1 MFQETIFFS
10 CFRKTNFADCY
21 GSKASQLAFY
31 CEILIST
38 KEINLISSW
47 DLVKWT
53 LDKFILKLLI
63 TKLLVILFKNPK
75 FPVVTI
81 MVLLRWTPVVCLMG
95 LIVDYVKRE
104 ERSMLFQLLLGF
116 ISTMGVHHMSWDL
129 SNCLLVA
136 NLLCL
141 LCCVS
146 PVPAQ

>member
-1 MFQETIFFS
+1 M
-10 CFRKTNFADCY
+10 
-21 GSKASQLAFY
+21 SQLAFY

-38 KEINLISSW
+38 KEINLIPSW

-75 FPVVTI
+75 FTVVTV
-81 MVLLRWTPVVCLMG
+81 MVLLRWTLVVCLMG
-95 LIVDYVKRE
+95 LIVDYVKRQ
-104 ERSMLFQLLLGF
+104 ERSMLLPLLLGF
-116 ISTMGVHHMSWDL
+116 ISTMGVHHVSRDL